1 MNENK
6 QYRRGEAYPELKNVK
21 NTARDRPITKKS
33 QRDVA
38 LAAATRAVNFVP
50 RPQASADSIKGKSCN
65 CKRSQC
71 LKLYCECFAAGGFCL
86 PSCSCLNCSNT
97 EADAPTVES
106 HRQLILTR
114 NPFAFDEKIT
124 GEAHKKGC
132 RCKRSKCLKKYCEC
146 YNGGV
151 RCNPEICQ
159 CEGCRNLDGEND
171 QVLSAALSAAPQI
184 RQGTEMQ
191 GAGNLL
197 LETTQNSTVPSSF
210 LDPPRDDKPVAGKRP
225 LGAHNAINQTLPMER
240 IRHNLL
246 NVRQSQIKGLV
257 PQGSNTGD
265 AFSRTAPTTVASN
278 PMAANA
284 ALLALLSQP
293 RYQGM
298 DTTMGLMQ
306 MMLAINRM
314 SHIVPQQAPP
324 TALADILPLRLPTL
338 NTSTSTAF
346 QTPPIVTNKAN
357 DAAADGALAVSAHV
371 SYDDSGLKRMEET
384 VPARVLTS
392 VDNIK
397 QNEPRFGQWNCHGD
411 TASMSQKLTMTG
423 ALAAASKKGVGM
435 SRHNPQ
441 NRNPCF
447 EANENMRNIK
457 TLQDSGHDGQDAN
470 AREEIAAENRRPKR
484 AASGGVQ
491 GAVAAIR
498 SDWGLGI
505 MSPPHK
511 RNLVSAQEGALPR
524 RSEGIRSLPRGL

>member
-1 MNENK
+1 VIENK
-6 QYRRGEAYPELKNVK
+6 QNRRGEAYPEMKNAK
-21 NTARDRPITKKS
+21 NPARDRPIVKKN

-50 RPQASADSIKGKSCN
+50 RPQASDDSIKGKSCN

-97 EADAPTVES
+97 KADAATVES

-171 QVLSAALSAAPQI
+171 QVPASKSTLPAPQI
-184 RQGTEMQ
+184 GQGTEMQ
-191 GAGNLL
+191 GAGKVM
-197 LETTQNSTVPSSF
+197 LETAQNAVPSSF
-210 LDPPRDDKPVAGKRP
+210 SVASKPVAEKRP
-225 LGAHNAINQTLPMER
+225 LGAHHAINQALPMER

-257 PQGSNTGD
+257 PQGSNAVD
-265 AFSRTAPTTVASN
+265 VLSRTAPAMGASN
-278 PMAANA
+278 PVAANA
-284 ALLALLSQP
+284 ALLALISQP
-293 RYQGM
+293 MYQGV

-314 SHIVPQQAPP
+314 SQIVPQQAPQN
-324 TALADILPLRLPTL
+324 ALADILPLKLPTL
-338 NTSTSTAF
+338 NSSTSTAF
-346 QTPPIVTNKAN
+346 QTPPIVINKAAT
-357 DAAADGALAVSAHV
+357 AAADGALALSAHI
-371 SYDDSGLKRMEET
+371 SYDDSGLKRMAET
-384 VPARVLTS
+384 GPARVLTS

-397 QNEPRFGQWNCHGD
+397 QNEPHFGQWNCQGD

-441 NRNPCF
+441 NHNRNCY
-447 EANENMRNIK
+447 EANENMQNVT
-457 TLQDSGHDGQDAN
+457 TLQDQYDGQDAN
-470 AREEIAAENRRPKR
+470 ARDDIAAEKRRPKR

-511 RNLVSAQEGALPR
+511 RNLVSAQEGVPR
-524 RSEGIRSLPRGL
+524 RTEGIRSLPRGL